1 MHLNYHFLK
10 FLCPELHDKFQ
21 GAQVISCFS
30 QNKDE
35 LVIGC
40 VKGGSEIYIRAN
52 LLPTI
57 SCLSFPD
64 EFKRGK
70 RNTVSLFPELLN
82 QKFSKIE
89 VVNFER
95 AFVCEFESGDRLL
108 FKLHGTRSNILF
120 YKYNDDIPA
129 RIFRNEIRD
138 DHQLQI
144 QDLPKNLDLSESNFF
159 SLDGNAAKFLP
170 TLGKIPR
177 EYLKDHGYIEASLDQ
192 KWTMMQS
199 MMDMLDSPLFSIIKN
214 KTEYSLTLLPT
225 DQSIYQSE
233 NPIPACNELFRYL
246 VVIQAF
252 EKEKQYWLKGFEDQ
266 KKKTQAYIFKTIEKL
281 NSLEIESPP
290 SQLADVIMANLHQI
304 PLGSEEIMLFNFYT
318 GREEL
323 LRLKRGLSPQ
333 KFAENLYRKSKNR
346 KIEIDQLYQN
356 LADKE
361 ALLANIHDL
370 MAELSK
376 ISHFKD
382 LKSFVKQNQLL
393 AKEKEKLEQVPFK
406 RFQIEGFE
414 ILVGKSAKSN
424 DEMLRYYAWKEDLW
438 LHAKDVSGSHVIIKY
453 KSGLNFPKTV
463 LEKAAELAAYYSKNK
478 NESIAPIIYTP
489 VKFVRKV
496 KGSAPGAVMVDK
508 EKVMMVVPRGP
519 QEQ

>member
-1 MHLNYHFLK
+1 MHLNYHFLR
-10 FLCPELHDKFQ
+10 FLCPQLNVSFRDAEI
-21 GAQVISCFS
+21 VTCFS

-40 VKGGSEIYIRAN
+40 IIDDSEIYIRAN
-52 LLPTI
+52 LLPSI

-70 RNTVSLFPELLN
+70 RNTVSLFPELLG

-89 VVNFER
+89 VIPFER
-95 AFVCEFESGDRLL
+95 AFVCIMESGDKLL
-108 FKLHGTRSNILF
+108 FKLHGTRSNVIYYRKGEDL
-120 YKYNDDIPA
+120 PT
-129 RIFRNEIRD
+129 RVFRNEIKD
-138 DHQLQI
+138 DHQLQ
-144 QDLPKNLDLSESNFF
+144 LHVLAKNLDLSKANFIA
-159 SLDGNAAKFLP
+159 LEGNASKFLP

-177 EYLKDHGYIEASLDQ
+177 EHLKTQGYIEASLDK
-192 KWTMMQS
+192 KWELMQS
-199 MMDMLDSPLFSIIKN
+199 MMDMLDSPLYSIVKGH
-214 KTEYSLTLLPT
+214 TGHSLSLLPEKKPL
-225 DQSIYQSE
+225 YQSS
-233 NPIPACNELFRYL
+233 NPIAACNELFKYL

-252 EKEKQYWLKGFEDQ
+252 EKEKQYWVKSFEDQ
-266 KKKTQAYIFKTIEKL
+266 KKKSQAYILKTTEKL
-281 NSLEIESPP
+281 NSLEKETAP

-304 PLGSEEIMLFNFYT
+304 PKGAEEVELFNFYT
-318 GREEL
+318 QEQAIFK
-323 LRLKRGLSPQ
+323 LKRGLSPQ

-361 ALLANIHDL
+361 ALLENIQAML
-370 MAELSK
+370 AELSD
-376 ISHFKD
+376 ITHFKD
-382 LKSFVKQNQLL
+382 LKSFIKQNQLL
-393 AKEKEKLEQVPFK
+393 SKEKEKQEQVPFK
-406 RFQIEGFE
+406 RFEFEGFE
-414 ILVGKSAKSN
+414 ILIGKSAKSN
-424 DEMLRYYAWKEDLW
+424 DEMLRYFAWKEDLW

-496 KGSAPGAVMVDK
+496 KGAAPGAVMVDK

-519 QEQ
+519 QD